1 VTRKF
6 ATAESFQHSS
16 RDNRGNMLAFMIAAF
31 GAVIILVFFGLNYAR
46 LLGSNAEQKKA
57 IESAALAAATDL
69 ANIVVN
75 TDEFGYVALSDA
87 APVGTKTI
95 APDQLS
101 MPVRSINTI
110 TGTARLDLVIANA
123 LNDQTMQQF
132 AKLDANNAQK
142 AAIKLNTALSAAILP
157 AGQGV
162 DKDGKFVYPYN
173 DAVSAY
179 NANVVRMTGTSS
191 YVGNSMKLSLGTI
204 SGGLST
210 TTPVPQPEALATVP
224 AAQQAGGFYKSD
236 MDIQLLGQDF
246 VFASVGRGSSLAD
259 VRSFVAGGDQ
269 SLPYCIPAVV
279 KAECDQMI
287 ATTMNGDVI
296 HTAACAVPSS
306 LYDPLPAPGALSLS
320 FPDGPVPEIKKFA
333 DILNNPQLNDIS
345 KPASLLTP
353 VNGDFPWDPSAA
365 MSSMPWPLDGA
376 ASPPIG
382 VVWRGAFYD
391 WIRRGGCKAQIDQ
404 VLAVPNATLALPN
417 PATVIF
423 APVVTMGGSGSGGTA
438 LGPVPGGIIHIF
450 KFDPS
455 GAVLYKN
462 APLKPYPYSVS
473 SNNQMYAERLN
484 AITGSTVS
492 QFSIIPPELPQL
504 NGVANVPGHLDF
516 TDVWDVY
523 IRDEVRQPGTN
534 LGGKH
539 GGEPLDNTQVAMDVG
554 RVLRTKR
561 SAPHPTNV
569 IGMLG
574 PTRSYDEG
582 TFR

>member
-1 VTRKF
+1 VNRKF
-6 ATAESFQHSS
+6 ATAKSSQHS
-16 RDNRGNMLAFMIAAF
+16 RDHRGNMLAFMLATF
-31 GAVIILVFFGLNYAR
+31 GFVIILIFFGLNYAR

-132 AKLDANNAQK
+132 AKLDASNAQK
-142 AAIKLNTALSAAILP
+142 AATKLNTALTAAIVP
-157 AGQGV
+157 SGQGV

-179 NANVVRMTGTSS
+179 NANVVRMTGSSS

-204 SGGLST
+204 TGGLST

-224 AAQQAGGFYKSD
+224 AAQQAGGYYKSD
-236 MDIQLLGQDF
+236 IDIPFLGQDF

-259 VRSFVAGGDQ
+259 VRTFVAGGDP
-269 SLPYCIPAVV
+269 SLPYSIPAVV

-287 ATTMNGDVI
+287 ATTMNGDVV

-333 DILNNPQLNDIS
+333 DILNNVQLNDIS
-345 KPASLLTP
+345 QPASLLTP
-353 VNGDFPWDPSAA
+353 VNGDFPWDPSSA
-365 MSSMPWPLDGA
+365 MSSMPWPLDSA

-404 VLAVPNATLALPN
+404 VLAVPNATLASPS

-423 APVVTMGGSGSGGTA
+423 APVVTMGGSGGTA

-455 GAVLYKN
+455 GAVLYKSS
-462 APLKPYPYSVS
+462 PLKPYPYSVS
-473 SNNQMYAERLN
+473 SNNQMYAEKLS

-492 QFSIIPPELPQL
+492 KFSIIPPLLPQL
-504 NGVANVPGHLDF
+504 NGVLNVPGQLDF

-554 RVLRTKR
+554 RVLRAKR
-561 SAPHPTNV
+561 SAPSLPTDV

-574 PTRSYDEG
+574 STRANDEG